1 MAAVKKAIWSKVVE
15 NLRDLNIEAN
25 GKTILVE
32 CLDDSILTKAEVI
45 GVSGI
50 ICLEDDSNDESE
62 ISIKKV
68 DKDEWKKLR

>member
-1 MAAVKKAIWSKVVE
+1 MVAVKKAIWSKVVVT
-15 NLRDLNIEAN
+15 LRDLNIEAKD
-25 GKTILVE
+25 KTILVE

-62 ISIKKV
+62 ITIKKV
-68 DKDEWKKLR
+68 DKDEWEKLR